1 MMTQNYK
8 DELYNFCQ
16 KFKLSNPSY
25 VTDKSGTEHNPMYL
39 SSVIVNDRSFL
50 GETCKTKRLAEASAA
65 LAALEYCNTDSLD
78 NYSKTK
84 ACLLINGENL
94 EMIDNEINLK
104 ILSCENLDIYI
115 FVNNDDDLFHRKLP
129 DKIIK
134 IISSNDQL
142 NSRDI
147 CMAMYTGSLLTK
159 ALYDTYFIATSSK
172 FASVLVDMIKD
183 GNLGWNNKKAYHI
196 TKIDEIYKINEK

>member
-1 MMTQNYK
+1 MSQNYK
-8 DELYNFCQ
+8 DELYKFCQ
-16 KFKLSNPSY
+16 KAELGSPSY
-25 VTDKSGTEHNPMYL
+25 ITEKNGTEHEPKFL
-39 SSVIVNDRSFL
+39 SSVIIDDKNFV

-65 LAALEYCNTDSLD
+65 LAALIY
-78 NYSKTK
+78 YSNNPVIFKTK

-134 IISSNDQL
+134 IISSNNQL

-147 CMAMYTGSLLTK
+147 CMTAYTGSLLTK
-159 ALYDTYFIATSSK
+159 ALHDVYFIATSPK
-172 FASVLVDMIKD
+172 FANVLVDMIKD

>member
-1 MMTQNYK
+1 MSQNYK
-8 DELYNFCQ
+8 DELYKFCQ
-16 KFKLSNPSY
+16 KAGLGSPSY
-25 VTDKSGTEHNPMYL
+25 MTEKDGTEHEPMYL
-39 SSVIVNDRSFL
+39 SSVIVDDKNFL
-50 GETCKTKRLAEASAA
+50 GETCKTKKAAEASAA
-65 LAALEYCNTDSLD
+65 LAALIYYNKDSLN
-78 NYSKTK
+78 NYSKSK

-104 ILSCENLDIYI
+104 ILSCKNLDIYI

-134 IISSNDQL
+134 IISSNNQL

-147 CMAMYTGSLLTK
+147 CMAMYTGSLLSK
-159 ALYDTYFIATSSK
+159 ALYDIYFIATSPK
-172 FASVLVDMIKD
+172 FANVLVDMIKD